1 MAYDNGDGCAG
12 VWESDSMDLSDEEDF
27 CDCGDDGAGG
37 ADEDMD
43 PCGHDGDDIGD
54 STSAQ

>member
-1 MAYDNGDGCAG
+1 MLPLAYDNGDGCAG

-27 CDCGDDGAGG
+27 CDCGEEEASGAEEDDV
-37 ADEDMD
+37 
-43 PCGHDGDDIGD
+43 GD